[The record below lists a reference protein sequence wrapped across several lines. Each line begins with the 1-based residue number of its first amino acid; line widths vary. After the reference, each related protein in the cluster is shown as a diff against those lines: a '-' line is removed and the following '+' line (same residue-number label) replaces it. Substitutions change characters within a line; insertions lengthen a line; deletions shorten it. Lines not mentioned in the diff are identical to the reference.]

1 MPRTSARR
9 AQRRAL
15 WAGAAAVAVVAGTVT
30 LPVQAAQAAP
40 AYNYAEALQ
49 KSMFF
54 YQAQRSGDLPADYPV
69 SWRGDSALDDGKD
82 VGKDLTGGWYDAG
95 DHVKFGLPMAFTA
108 TMLAW
113 GALESP
119 AGYTE
124 SGQMDELRDNLR
136 AVNDYFVKAHTAP
149 NELYVQI
156 GKGDDDHKWWGPAEV
171 MTMARPSY
179 KITASC
185 PGSDAAA
192 ETAAAMASASLVFQ
206 QADPAYSATL
216 LTHAKQLYTFADT
229 YRGKYSD
236 CVTDAQ
242 SFYKS
247 WSGYQDELVWGAY
260 WLYKATGDAAYLTKA
275 ESEYDKLSNENQTST
290 KSFKW
295 TVAWDDKSYAAYAL
309 LAMET
314 GKQKYVDDANR
325 WLDYWTV
332 GVNGQKVTYSPG
344 GMAVLDS
351 WGALRYAANTSFVA
365 LVYSDWTTDA
375 TRKAR
380 YHDFGVRQINYA
392 LGDNPRKAS
401 YVVGFGA
408 NPPKNPHHRTA
419 HGSWLDSLKDPVE
432 TRHVLYGA
440 LVGGPGS
447 ANDAYTDDRGD
458 YVANEV
464 ATDYN
469 AGFTSALAYL
479 TAQYGGTPLAGFPTA
494 EKPDQDEFFV
504 EAKLNQP
511 QSGAFTEVKAIIRNR
526 SAFPARALND
536 ASIRYWFTLDEGV
549 PASSLSVSTNYT
561 ECGSQPAA
569 VKHAS
574 GSLYYAE
581 IGCAGQNIHPGG
593 QSQHRREIQFRVQ
606 GTLQWNAVNDPSFA
620 GLPATG
626 DPVKTKG
633 ITLHEGSTLL
643 WGTVPNGPT
652 PSPTPTPTP
661 TPTVNPIIATPQD
674 VRLVAGGNELR
685 LTWTKPT
692 IGADIVSYQTEVDG
706 EGPNSTRNTWYNR
719 FNLAPGE
726 HTVRVRSLASGGGT
740 SAWVERTV
748 SIPAGAW
755 PTTVPVPV
763 DVTTTVDRTVPSVRI
778 DWGFPTGEPA
788 VVAFEIS
795 FVGSNGNIS
804 PNRTTSTSMTS
815 SSMPSGV
822 YRLYLRSVA
831 ADGAVSP
838 WVTRT
843 VDVGPVVTP
852 SPTPSPTTNPGTT
865 PQDVRLVAAGTEL
878 RLTWTS
884 PATGAGVTTY
894 QTQVDDEPVQ
904 STANTWYNR
913 LDLAPGEHTVKVRSQ
928 SGSGTSAWVVRNVSI
943 PAAGT
948 WPTTVPVPV
957 DLTGSPGDLGYV
969 NFTWRAPVGEP
980 EVVAYETQFIG
991 PSSGS
996 SRTIGRTTTTS
1007 VSGFDLPPG
1016 LYTVHVRSVAADGA
1030 VSPWVSATTT
1040 VGPTSSPTPT
1050 STPTPT
1056 SGPANCAV
1064 TYSASS
1070 WNSGFT
1076 ASVRLK
1082 NTGSAPLTWSLA
1094 FDLTAGQR
1102 VQQGWSA
1109 TWSQTGTRVTATG
1122 AAWNATLA
1130 PGATVDLGFNGSHT
1144 GQNPAPTSFA
1154 VNGATCASG

>member
-9 AQRRAL
+9 ARSRAV
-15 WAGAAAVAVVAGTVT
+15 WAGAAVVAVVAGAIT

-69 SWRGDSALDDGKD
+69 SWRGDSGMDDGKD

-113 GALESP
+113 GAIESP
-119 AGYTE
+119 AGYTQA
-124 SGQMDELRDNLR
+124 GQTDELRDNLR

-179 KITASC
+179 KISASC

-192 ETAAAMASASLVFQ
+192 ETAAAMASASIVFKGS
-206 QADPAYSATL
+206 DSAYAATL
-216 LTHAKQLYTFADT
+216 LTHAKQLYSFADT

-260 WLYKATGDAAYLTKA
+260 WLYKATGDATYLTKA
-275 ESEYDKLSNENQTST
+275 ESEYDKLSNENQTTT
-290 KSFKW
+290 KSYKW
-295 TVAWDDKSYAAYAL
+295 TVAWDDKSYATYAL

-332 GVNGQKVTYSPG
+332 GVNGAKVTYSPG

-365 LVYSDWTTDA
+365 LVYSDWLTDT

-479 TAQYGGTPLAGFPTA
+479 TGEYGGTPLAGFPTA
-494 EKPDQDEFFV
+494 EKPDQDQFFV

-526 SAFPARALND
+526 SAFPARSLTN

-606 GTLQWNAVNDPSFA
+606 GTLQWNATNDPSFA

-626 DPVKTKG
+626 DPVKTTG

-643 WGTVPNGPT
+643 WGTVPDGTVGPT
-652 PSPTPTPTP
+652 PTPTATATPTPTVTPTPTP
-661 TPTVNPIIATPQD
+661 TPSVTPTPVGSPRNLA
-674 VRLVAGGNELR
+674 VRLRSLGTVDATWDAPSTGAAVVGYDVEVVGGQSLRVTDRSATFYDLRNGTYVLRVRAVAAGG
-685 LTWTKPT
+685 LT
-692 IGADIVSYQTEVDG
+692 
-706 EGPNSTRNTWYNR
+706 
-719 FNLAPGE
+719 
-726 HTVRVRSLASGGGT
+726 
-740 SAWVERTV
+740 
-748 SIPAGAW
+748 
-755 PTTVPVPV
+755 
-763 DVTTTVDRTVPSVRI
+763 
-778 DWGFPTGEPA
+778 
-788 VVAFEIS
+788 
-795 FVGSNGNIS
+795 
-804 PNRTTSTSMTS
+804 
-815 SSMPSGV
+815 
-822 YRLYLRSVA
+822 
-831 ADGAVSP
+831 SP
-838 WVTRT
+838 WVTT
-843 VDVGPVVTP
+843 GFEVVDGFPTA
-852 SPTPSPTTNPGTT
+852 SPTS
-865 PQDVRLVAAGTEL
+865 
-878 RLTWTS
+878 
-884 PATGAGVTTY
+884 
-894 QTQVDDEPVQ
+894 
-904 STANTWYNR
+904 
-913 LDLAPGEHTVKVRSQ
+913 
-928 SGSGTSAWVVRNVSI
+928 
-943 PAAGT
+943 
-948 WPTTVPVPV
+948 
-957 DLTGSPGDLGYV
+957 
-969 NFTWRAPVGEP
+969 
-980 EVVAYETQFIG
+980 
-991 PSSGS
+991 
-996 SRTIGRTTTTS
+996 
-1007 VSGFDLPPG
+1007 
-1016 LYTVHVRSVAADGA
+1016 
-1030 VSPWVSATTT
+1030 
-1040 VGPTSSPTPT
+1040 TPT

-1056 SGPANCAV
+1056 PTSGPATCAV
-1064 TYSASS
+1064 TYSANS
-1070 WNSGFT
+1070 WSSGFT

-1082 NTGSAPLTWSLA
+1082 NTGSTPLTWSLT
-1094 FDLTAGQR
+1094 FDLTAGQQL
-1102 VQQGWSA
+1102 QQGWSA

-1122 AAWNATLA
+1122 AAWNTTLA
-1130 PGATVDLGFNGSHT
+1130 PGASVDLGFNGSHT

-1154 VNGATCASG
+1154 VNGATCGAG